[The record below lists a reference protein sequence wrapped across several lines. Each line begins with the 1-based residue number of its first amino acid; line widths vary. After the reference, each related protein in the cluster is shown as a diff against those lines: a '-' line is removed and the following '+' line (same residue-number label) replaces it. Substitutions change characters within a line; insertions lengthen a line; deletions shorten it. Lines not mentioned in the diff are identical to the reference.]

1 MARPMRS
8 IVIATLASLSLTAC
22 SSGPEPSP
30 SRPAAA
36 STREQAP
43 APEPVPPL
51 PPATYP
57 APARLVA
64 IGDIHGDVSAF
75 RSVLRLAGAI
85 DETSHWCGGALVVV
99 QTGDVLDRGDDE
111 PEILDLI
118 AQLET
123 EAAAAGGRF
132 IALNGNHEI
141 MNAQRDFRYVT
152 PEGFTDF
159 APFRPEASR
168 EARSELPTDQEGR
181 AGAFEPGRRH
191 ARAFAA
197 RNTVVVVGNTV
208 FAHGGLAPRYAQLGL
223 ERINQAARDFYL
235 GEGPLS
241 PILQA
246 QDSPVWN
253 RSYAIGEA
261 PEMCTELDESL
272 AVIHAER
279 MVIGHTVHDEG
290 IGSACNAHVWRI
302 DVGLAEL
309 YGGPIEA
316 LEIVGNDVRVL
327 HGER

>member
-1 MARPMRS
+1 MRS
-8 IVIATLASLSLTAC
+8 IVIATLTSLSLTAC

-36 STREQAP
+36 STREHAPTP

-85 DETSHWCGGALVVV
+85 DETSHWTGGPLVVV

-159 APFRPEASR
+159 ASFRREASR

-197 RNTVVVVGNTV
+197 RNTVVMVGNTV
-208 FAHGGLAPRYAQLGL
+208 FVHGGLAPRYAQLGM

-253 RSYAIGEA
+253 RTYAIGET

-272 AVIHAER
+272 AAMHAER

-290 IGSACNAHVWRI
+290 IGSACNGHVWRI

-316 LEIVGNDVRVL
+316 LEIIGNDVRVL

>member
-1 MARPMRS
+1 VR
-8 IVIATLASLSLTAC
+8 
-22 SSGPEPSP
+22 
-30 SRPAAA
+30 
-36 STREQAP
+36 
-43 APEPVPPL
+43 APEPAPPPEPVAPL

-64 IGDIHGDVSAF
+64 IGDVHGDVSAF

-85 DETSHWCGGALVVV
+85 DETNHWSGGALVVV

-118 AQLET
+118 AQLEG

-159 APFRPEASR
+159 ASFRREASR
-168 EARSELPTDQEGR
+168 EARAELPTDQEGR

-208 FAHGGLAPRYAQLGL
+208 FVHGGLAPRYAQALSASTKPRAISTSVRARSRRCSKRKTAPSGT
-223 ERINQAARDFYL
+223 AATRSARA
-235 GEGPLS
+235 PRCAPSSMS
-241 PILQA
+241 P
-246 QDSPVWN
+246 S
-253 RSYAIGEA
+253 R
-261 PEMCTELDESL
+261 C
-272 AVIHAER
+272 
-279 MVIGHTVHDEG
+279 
-290 IGSACNAHVWRI
+290 
-302 DVGLAEL
+302 
-309 YGGPIEA
+309 
-316 LEIVGNDVRVL
+316 
-327 HGER
+327 

>member
-1 MARPMRS
+1 MRALLLLTTLS
-8 IVIATLASLSLTAC
+8 LLASC
-22 SSGPEPSP
+22 SSGPEPSTP
-30 SRPAAA
+30 RHLAESVRAP
-36 STREQAP
+36 EAP

-64 IGDIHGDVSAF
+64 VGDIHGDVNAL

-85 DETSHWCGGALVVV
+85 DETNHWVGGELVIV

-118 AQLET
+118 AQLEV

-159 APFRPEASR
+159 ASFRREASR
-168 EARSELPTDQEGR
+168 EARAELPTDQEGR

-197 RNTVVVVGNTV
+197 RNTVVIVGNTV
-208 FAHGGLAPRYAQLGL
+208 FVHGGLAPRYAQVGM

-241 PILQA
+241 PLLQA
-246 QDSPVWN
+246 QDSPIWN
-253 RSYAIGEA
+253 RTYAIGENA
-261 PEMCTELDESL
+261 EMCTELDESL
-272 AVIHAER
+272 AVMHAER

-290 IGSACNAHVWRI
+290 IGSACNGHVWRI
-302 DVGLAEL
+302 DVGLGEN

-316 LEIVGNDVRVL
+316 LEIIGNDVRVL